1 MNKSILRKIANE
13 LNIELNGNVKSFIF
27 LITAKYLKVHNILN
41 RENWLKDFIK
51 IDKIDNICFNCNILD
66 NYNEEFENIECIG
79 WLYQYFI
86 SEEKMRVF
94 DNLKNNIKVEKS
106 DIHYATR
113 TFYS

>member
-13 LNIELNGNVKSFIF
+13 LNIELNGNVKIFIF
-27 LITAKYLKVHNILN
+27 LITAKYLKVHNIFD
-41 RENWLKDFIK
+41 REIWLKDFIK
-51 IDKIDNICFNCNILD
+51 IDKIDFNCNVLD

-86 SEEKMRVF
+86 SEEKTRVF